1 MIIQKFNDEQEW
13 LDGRMGKVT
22 GTRLKD
28 LVMKR
33 ATKPKKGFWEV
44 IAERVALPP
53 SDENVMDRGHRL
65 ESLAIEAF
73 SKKTGKKVNTDLVMW
88 IRSDNPDMAI
98 SPDGYMD
105 EKKITE
111 AVEVKCLNSASHI
124 EAYINKE
131 IPSDYEYQVRQYFI
145 VNDDLET
152 LYFVFYDPR
161 MPIDMFYLEVH
172 RKDIQAE
179 IDELMQV
186 ERESLIKM
194 AEIEKL
200 LTF

>member
-88 IRSDNPDMAI
+88 IREDNPDIAI
-98 SPDGYMD
+98 SPDGYVD
-105 EKKITE
+105 GKKITE

-186 ERESLIKM
+186 ERESLEKM